1 MRKKLLYLVA
11 MIGSFAFTTNAQ
23 DCDSLALTV
32 GGGSWTSE
40 ISWDITADGS
50 VIADGLAGDVSLCL
64 GAGAYTFN
72 MYDSY
77 GDGWNGSTFNLTDAD
92 SNVVATGGLET
103 GAEGSVD
110 FVYGDVAIAG
120 CTDATALNYNALATE
135 DDGSCIDVVE
145 GCMDSTATNYNA
157 DANVDDASC
166 TYPYACAEGELLL
179 SMYDSYGDGWTGSE
193 LIINDVSYT
202 IETGSTAEGCVADG
216 CLIFSTVE
224 GSWMSEA
231 SWTLEDAAGE
241 LIAFSGLPY
250 SGTVGECSILGC
262 MDAEALNYDANA
274 TEDDAS
280 CEYYSCDA
288 TEFTITM
295 TDAYGDGWNGNV
307 LTIGEESFTIES
319 GSEGSA
325 VICLADGVYAVTN
338 GGGYYASEVSW
349 SIGDA
354 LSGGSPFEGEL
365 VVGDPA
371 IAGCMDAEA
380 LNFNANANEDDGSC
394 IYCEGT
400 EFVVTMV
407 DAYGDGWNGNVL
419 TIGSDTLTL
428 ETGAEGSATL
438 CLADGIYA
446 VTNGG
451 GSWGSEVSWSIG
463 DALSGGSP
471 FEGELVVGAVT
482 YTCDNA
488 AAMDASASSNT
499 GDNAW
504 HSFEMA
510 ADGSATVSVD
520 ADSSDFGVSAA
531 VYSDCAGTVADASAL
546 AAGTYYINVTQN
558 EAAAELGGTDYSI
571 SVAIS
576 ILGCTDA
583 GAANFDANATEDDGS
598 CEYILGCTD
607 PIASNYDETATT
619 DDGTCAYVAGCTDN
633 TAVNYEPAATQD
645 DGSCMY
651 VECLE
656 TEALLT
662 LTTGSWGG
670 EVSLMI
676 NDINDQELAFIQ
688 GDANFAEYTVDMCL
702 SPANTYTAI
711 LADSYGD
718 GWNGGTFS
726 VTTCDGALVA
736 AEGGLLAGSSDT
748 IVFQI
753 QTCDTYSFGCM
764 DPAADNFNADA
775 NEDDG
780 TCEYSGCTDAAY
792 LEFDEGANVDDGSCA
807 TLIVAGCMD
816 ASASNYNADANL
828 EDGSCIMP
836 VPCEEGLTGMVIY
849 MNDSYGDGWNG
860 NEYTLVDASGE
871 VVATGGLP
879 SDGFAITP
887 EGTSG
892 ADTLCVAPGCFAIS
906 VAGGSYVTETSWSIS
921 TEFNGEAIANG
932 GGDNTAVSFGLG
944 TDDDCSALLG
954 CNDPYATNYNEAAI
968 ASDGSCEYLTS
979 ATCDEAIAMDVNTS
993 YNGNF
998 NEQAWFSITLESAM
1012 FVTADA
1018 MPAAGFYYAGDVVF
1032 HTACDST
1039 GVEVEQGAFEAG
1051 TYYVNVSNSSIWAN
1065 GDGYVLTVNAD
1076 PIVEGCTDIYAD
1088 NTLEGANV
1096 DDGSCLYPCEGVP
1109 ATINIMTGSWAYE
1122 VYWELLSGEGMI
1134 VAYGGAGNYEND
1146 SPYSAPLCLE
1156 VGGEYTMNSYD
1167 AYGDG
1172 WNGGTYEIIA
1182 ECGED
1187 STAFTYVAANN
1198 GGESPSDFESVA
1210 SGDYHL
1216 EAAEV
1221 FTIVSCDSVVAGCM
1235 DETMFNYNADANV
1248 TDGNCEEFVYGCM
1261 DAEALNFNADA
1272 NTDDASCVFGCD
1284 GEYVTVSVV
1293 LDYWGSE
1300 MVWALYDA
1308 LGDTVVSGGPY
1319 ANGLTGEL
1327 DESQW
1332 CLANGTYVFEGLD
1345 TYGDG
1350 WSQGGS
1356 FNLTTNCDGVDISQ
1370 VGGIP
1375 AGDGGTYQFD
1385 LVSCADVVA
1394 GCNDANA
1401 TNFNAEATHNDGS
1414 CEYAVPTLLSPADG
1428 YVLDL
1433 SAVDSTIFTWETL
1446 YPQNPDFYYIFWSTD
1461 GEDVVGSAAIVGN
1474 TYGAEDPTSYIDYD
1488 GLYNLFINNGYGAGS
1503 EFDLYWWITPNYL
1516 EDGFYAGANQITLT
1530 ISAING
1536 CMDTTALN
1544 FNAAATVDDGT
1555 CEYPCET
1562 GLTLVMND
1570 SYGDGWNGNELIIN
1584 GMAYT
1589 LDGINDDGE
1598 SANVCVD
1605 VDPSSCISFGWT
1617 MGSWTTET
1625 SWSLLDSSASLVA
1638 EGGAGSIADPIGDC
1652 AYGCTDEAYA
1662 EYNADADVDDGSCA
1676 NLLCAGDVVALDLVD
1691 SYGDGWNG
1699 GFLTVNGVDYTV
1711 ESGDAASFELC
1722 VDLTACTEVLYTAGS
1737 WSGENAWSISAGGV
1751 VLAASDNTADYGA
1764 PDSGLFGDCGVM
1776 GCTDASATNYNAD
1789 ATTDDG
1795 SCYYEGCMDPAA
1807 DNYDANADTEDG
1819 SCMYSCADGEAQVDI
1834 LITTDTYAIETGF
1847 SLTDSDGGTYST
1859 TFTSNE
1865 NLQTVTTTFC
1875 VANGSDLTFVLSDS
1889 YGDGILNGGYEIY
1902 VCEES
1907 IQSDFNMGL
1916 FDAISYEFTATC
1928 GDIYGC
1934 TDADALNY
1942 DADATMDNGS
1952 CEYPCTALDA
1962 VVTISTGSFAYEM
1975 EWSLEDAA
1983 GNQIAGDGGS
1993 YENNTVYDIAVCL
2006 ENGTDYN
2013 FNMADSY
2020 GDGWNGGTFSV
2031 SADCGELAAGGL
2043 ETGEAGQVSF
2053 TADCGGGSTDCE
2065 APASW
2070 AVTVTGSNHT
2080 IMVPGG
2086 ASITDA
2092 NGDAVANAVVGVFF
2106 TNSNGDL
2113 QCAGYTAITGET
2125 VQIAAMGDDTTTE
2138 EVDGL
2143 SAGGDLVWM
2152 IWNCDAGE
2160 SVNATATYTGGPETY
2175 TTNGLTFVDAIAG
2188 VPAGPSCQTLD
2199 IPAGWSM
2206 FSTYMIA
2213 ADMDLANV
2221 LAPIVDNVIIAKNNA
2236 GSAYLVEWAFNGV
2249 GDLVVGQG
2257 YQIKTDAAVSLEIC
2271 GDYAFP
2277 EDNAIDITAGWNMVG
2292 YLRTEGA
2299 DAAAVLG
2306 DINASGNL
2314 IIAKDYNGAAYLPE
2328 WAFNGIGD
2336 MVPGQGYQLKT
2347 VDADVLQYLSNDA
2360 SYRLSSVEVTENNV
2374 SHFSKVVATDNN
2386 MTVVIEDAA
2395 WDVLPTEGS
2404 EVAAFD
2410 KAGNLIGSAIYSS
2423 PVTVVTVWGDDAM
2436 TSEKEGSLVS
2446 EAVSFKV
2453 FTSGNVLDFTV
2464 TEWAEG
2470 SSTYNVD
2477 AINVA
2482 SSIEIN
2488 TVVADAISSDRVLVK
2503 VINVLGQEVQLNDES
2518 FKGEVLF
2525 NVYDDGSV
2533 EQFVK

>member
-1 MRKKLLYLVA
+1 MA

-23 DCDSLALTV
+23 DCDTLALTV

-40 ISWDITADGS
+40 ISWDITADTTVVAEG
-50 VIADGLAGDVSLCL
+50 IAGDVSLCL
-64 GAGAYTFN
+64 GSGAYAFN

-92 SNVVATGGLET
+92 GNVVATGGLES

-110 FVYGDVAIAG
+110 FVYGDVAVAG
-120 CTDATALNYNALATE
+120 CTDATALNYNELANE
-135 DDGSCIDVVE
+135 DDGSCIAVVE

-166 TYPYACAEGELLL
+166 TFPYACAEGELLL
-179 SMYDSYGDGWTGSE
+179 SMVDSYGDGWNGSE
-193 LIINDVSYT
+193 LVINDVSYT
-202 IETGSTAEGCVADG
+202 IESGATAEGCVVDG

-231 SWTLEDAAGE
+231 SWSLANEAGDIIAA
-241 LIAFSGLPY
+241 SGLPY
-250 SGTVGECSILGC
+250 SGTVGECYILGC
-262 MDAEALNYDANA
+262 TDETALNYDANA
-274 TEDDAS
+274 TEDDGS
-280 CEYYSCDA
+280 CIAVVEGCMNADYAEYNADANVDNGSCVTLNCDA
-288 TEFTITM
+288 TLFTI
-295 TDAYGDGWNGNV
+295 
-307 LTIGEESFTIES
+307 S
-319 GSEGSA
+319 
-325 VICLADGVYAVTN
+325 
-338 GGGYYASEVSW
+338 
-349 SIGDA
+349 
-354 LSGGSPFEGEL
+354 
-365 VVGDPA
+365 
-371 IAGCMDAEA
+371 
-380 LNFNANANEDDGSC
+380 
-394 IYCEGT
+394 
-400 EFVVTMV
+400 MV
-407 DAYGDGWNGNVL
+407 DAYGDGWSGNVL
-419 TIGSDTLTL
+419 TIGENSFTL
-428 ETGAEGSATL
+428 ETGAEGTADV
-438 CLADGIYA
+438 CLEDGIYA

-471 FEGELVVGAVT
+471 FEGELVVGAVV

-520 ADSSDFGVSAA
+520 SDSSDFGVSATI
-531 VYSDCAGTVADASAL
+531 YSDCAGTVADASAL
-546 AAGTYYINVTQN
+546 AAGTYYINVVQN

-583 GAANFDANATEDDGS
+583 GAANFDASATVDDGS
-598 CEYILGCTD
+598 CEYIMGCTD
-607 PIASNYDETATT
+607 PIAENYDETATT
-619 DDGTCAYVAGCTDN
+619 DDGSCEFIEGCTDD
-633 TAVNYEPAATQD
+633 TAVNFNPAATID
-645 DGSCMY
+645 DGSCIY

-670 EVSLMI
+670 EVSLLI
-676 NDINDQELAFIQ
+676 NDINAQELAFIQ
-688 GDANFAEYTVDMCL
+688 GDANFTEYTVDMCL

-711 LADSYGD
+711 LSDSYGD
-718 GWNGGTFS
+718 GWSGGTFS
-726 VTTCDGALVA
+726 VTTCEGALVA
-736 AEGGLLAGSSDT
+736 AEGGLLAGASDT

-753 QTCDTYSFGCM
+753 QTCDTYVFGCM

-775 NEDDG
+775 TEDDG

-807 TLIVAGCMD
+807 TLIVEGCMD
-816 ASASNYNADANL
+816 PAGSNYNADANV

-836 VPCEEGLTGMVIY
+836 VSCDSGKVGMVIY
-849 MNDSYGDGWNG
+849 MEDSYGDGWNG
-860 NEYTLVDASGE
+860 NVYSMVDATGAEVASG
-871 VVATGGLP
+871 TID
-879 SDGFAITP
+879 DGSAAQDTVCVDEGCYAITV
-887 EGTSG
+887 T
-892 ADTLCVAPGCFAIS
+892 
-906 VAGGSYVTETSWSIS
+906 GGSYQGEVSWSIS
-921 TEFNGEAIANG
+921 TEYNGPSVANG
-932 GGDNTAVSFGLG
+932 GSPEAVSFGLG
-944 TDDDCSALLG
+944 TEDDCSTLLG
-954 CNDPYATNYNEAAI
+954 CNDSYATNYNEAAI
-968 ASDGSCEYLTS
+968 ANDGSCEYLTS
-979 ATCDEAIAMDVNTS
+979 ATCEEAIAMDVNTS
-993 YNGNF
+993 YSGAF
-998 NEQAWFSITLESAM
+998 NEQSWFSITLDSAM
-1012 FVTADA
+1012 FITADA
-1018 MPAAGFYYAGDVVF
+1018 LPAAGFWYAGDIAI

-1039 GVEVEQGAFEAG
+1039 GVEVEQGALEAG

-1076 PIVEGCTDIYAD
+1076 AILAGCTDIYAS
-1088 NTLEGANV
+1088 NPLEGANI
-1096 DDGSCLYPCEGVP
+1096 DDGSCLYPCEGVN
-1109 ATINIMTGSWAYE
+1109 ADMTIMTGSWATE

-1134 VAYGGAGNYEND
+1134 VAYGGAGDYAD
-1146 SPYSAPLCLE
+1146 ATPYSIPLCLE
-1156 VGGEYTMNSYD
+1156 VGGEYTMNAYD
-1167 AYGDG
+1167 SYGDG
-1172 WNGGTYEIIA
+1172 WNGGTYEIMA
-1182 ECGED
+1182 TCGDD

-1198 GGESPSDFESVA
+1198 GGESPSDFESVS

-1216 EAAEV
+1216 ESAEV
-1221 FTIVSCDSVVAGCM
+1221 FTVVSCDSVIAGCM

-1248 TDGNCEEFVYGCM
+1248 SDGNCEEFVYGCM
-1261 DAEALNFNADA
+1261 DADALNYDADVT
-1272 NTDDASCVFGCD
+1272 TDDGSCVYGCD
-1284 GEYVTVSVV
+1284 GEYVTVTVNTVSYGNEVS
-1293 LDYWGSE
+1293 YE
-1300 MVWALYDA
+1300 LYNA
-1308 LGDTVVSGGPY
+1308 LGDTLISG
-1319 ANGLTGEL
+1319 AGL
-1327 DESQW
+1327 ESNATYSEQI
-1332 CLANGTYVFEGLD
+1332 CLAIGETFMFSAHD
-1345 TYGDG
+1345 SWGDG
-1350 WSQGGS
+1350 WNGGS
-1356 FNLTTNCDGVDISQ
+1356 FSVVSCESVMEGGVEQ
-1370 VGGIP
+1370 AGGMP
-1375 AGDGGTYQFD
+1375 PGEGEDYQFTV
-1385 LVSCADVVA
+1385 VSCDDIIP
-1394 GCNDANA
+1394 GCTNELAE
-1401 TNFNAEATHNDGS
+1401 NFNAEATHNDGS
-1414 CEYAVPTLLSPADG
+1414 CTFTMPNILAPECGSVIDLATVDSIVFNWEALIGEGESPA
-1428 YVLDL
+1428 Y
-1433 SAVDSTIFTWETL
+1433 
-1446 YPQNPDFYYIFWSTD
+1446 YYIMWSTD
-1461 GEDVVGSAAIVGN
+1461 GDNLEGSTAIYAN
-1474 TYGAEDPTSYIDYD
+1474 TYGSDDSLTYVDQT
-1488 GLYNLFINNGYGAGS
+1488 GLYDLFVDNGYGAGS
-1503 EFDLYWWITPNYL
+1503 EFDLYMWVSSNGYWV
-1516 EDGFYAGANQITLT
+1516 EGASEEFANNGCQITLT
-1530 ISAING
+1530 LTALNG
-1536 CMDTTALN
+1536 CMDEGAMN
-1544 FNAAATVDDGT
+1544 FNADATVDDGT
-1555 CEYPCET
+1555 CIYPCDST
-1562 GLTLVMND
+1562 SATLMMYD
-1570 SYGDGWNGNELIIN
+1570 SYGDGWNGNAMVIN
-1584 GMAYT
+1584 GVSYTIEEGEMAM
-1589 LDGINDDGE
+1589 
-1598 SANVCVD
+1598 ACVD
-1605 VDPSSCISFGWT
+1605 VDLAGCVTFDWT
-1617 MGSWTTET
+1617 AGSYMGET
-1625 SWSLLDSSASLVA
+1625 SWVLYAQDATVIA
-1638 EGGAGSIADPIGDC
+1638 EGGAGSLPDNMGDC
-1652 AYGCTDEAYA
+1652 IVGCMDAAYA
-1662 EYNADADVDDGSCA
+1662 EYNADADIHDQDLCLTFGCTDDVLS
-1676 NLLCAGDVVALDLVD
+1676 LTLTD
-1691 SYGDGWNG
+1691 SYGDTWNG
-1699 GFLTVNGVDYTV
+1699 GYLTINGSDYDQPTV
-1711 ESGDAASFELC
+1711 YDGEGWSGEASDTYEIC
-1722 VDLTACTEVLYTAGS
+1722 VDLAGCTDVLYTAGS
-1737 WSGENAWSISAGGV
+1737 YSTENSWSITDADGN
-1751 VLAASDNTADYGA
+1751 VLAEG
-1764 PDSGLFGDCGVM
+1764 GDANGTVGSTCAVL
-1776 GCTDASATNYNAD
+1776 GCMDVDAVNYNAD
-1789 ATTDDG
+1789 ATEDDG
-1795 SCYYEGCMDPAA
+1795 SCDYEGCMDSSA
-1807 DNYDANADTEDG
+1807 DNYDANATIDDG

-1834 LITTDTYAIETGF
+1834 LITTDTYATETGF
-1847 SLTDSDGGTYST
+1847 TLTDTDGGVYSIA
-1859 TFTSNE
+1859 FTSNE

-1875 VANGSDLTFVLSDS
+1875 VANGSDLTFVLTDS

-1916 FDAISYEFTATC
+1916 FDAISYEFTASC

-1934 TDADALNY
+1934 TDADALNF
-1942 DADATMDNGS
+1942 DADATMDDGS
-1952 CEYPCTALDA
+1952 CEYPCTALEA

-1983 GNQIAGDGGS
+1983 GNAVAGDGGS
-1993 YENNTVYDIAVCL
+1993 YENNTVYEIAVCL
-2006 ENGTDYN
+2006 DNGADYN

-2043 ETGEAGQVSF
+2043 EEGEAGQVSF

-2113 QCAGYTAITGET
+2113 QCAGYTTITGET

-2143 SAGGDLVWM
+2143 AAGGDLVWM
-2152 IWNCDAGE
+2152 IWNCDASE
-2160 SVNATATYTGGPETY
+2160 SVNATATYTGGPESY
-2175 TTNGLTFVDAIAG
+2175 TTNGLTFVESIAG

-2213 ADMDLANV
+2213 ADMDLMNV
-2221 LAPIVDNVIIAKNNA
+2221 LAPVVDNVIIAKNNA
-2236 GSAYLVEWAFNGV
+2236 GSAYLVEWGFNGV

-2257 YQIKTDAAVSLEIC
+2257 YQIKTDAAVTLEIC

-2277 EDNAIDITAGWNMVG
+2277 EDNPIAITAGWNMIG

-2299 DAAAVLG
+2299 DAMAVLG
-2306 DINASGNL
+2306 DMDATGNL
-2314 IIAKDYNGAAYLPE
+2314 IIAKDYNGAAFLPE
-2328 WAFNGIGD
+2328 WGFNGIGD

-2347 VDADVLQYLSNDA
+2347 VDADVLQYLSNDE

-2395 WDVLPTEGS
+2395 WDVLPREGS

-2446 EAVSFKV
+2446 EAVNFKV

-2488 TVVADAISSDRVLVK
+2488 TVVAEAISSDRVLVR
-2503 VINVLGQEVQLNDES
+2503 VINVLGQEVELNDES
-2518 FKGEVLF
+2518 FKGEILF

>member
-1 MRKKLLYLVA
+1 VA

-23 DCDSLALTV
+23 DCDTLALTV

-40 ISWDITADGS
+40 ISWDITADAEVLTS
-50 VIADGLAGDVSLCL
+50 GLAGDFSVCL
-64 GAGAYTFN
+64 GSGAYAFN

-92 SNVVATGGLET
+92 GNVVATGGLES

-110 FVYGDVAIAG
+110 FVYGDVAVAG

-135 DDGSCIDVVE
+135 DDGSCIAVVE
-145 GCMDSTATNYNA
+145 GCMDSAATNYNA

-179 SMYDSYGDGWTGSE
+179 SMYDSYGDGWNGSE

-202 IETGSTAEGCVADG
+202 IESGATAEGCVAAG

-262 MDAEALNYDANA
+262 TDETALNFDANA
-274 TEDDAS
+274 TEDDGSCIAVVEGCMNADYAEYNADANVDNGSCAS
-280 CEYYSCDA
+280 LNCDA
-288 TEFTITM
+288 T
-295 TDAYGDGWNGNV
+295 
-307 LTIGEESFTIES
+307 L
-319 GSEGSA
+319 
-325 VICLADGVYAVTN
+325 L
-338 GGGYYASEVSW
+338 
-349 SIGDA
+349 SI
-354 LSGGSPFEGEL
+354 S
-365 VVGDPA
+365 
-371 IAGCMDAEA
+371 
-380 LNFNANANEDDGSC
+380 
-394 IYCEGT
+394 
-400 EFVVTMV
+400 MV

-419 TIGSDTLTL
+419 TIGDNSFTL
-428 ETGAEGSATL
+428 ETGAEGTAAICLEDGVYAVTNGGGSWGEEVSWSIGDLLSGGSPFEGELVVGEMAIAGCMDTLALNFSAIATEDDGSCEYYSCDGTTVEVSMVDSWGDGWNGNVLVVGSDTMTIETGSSASATL

-446 VTNGG
+446 VTCDGG
-451 GSWGSEVSWSIG
+451 LYQGEVSWSIG
-463 DALSGGSP
+463 DLLAGGAP
-471 FEGELVVGAVT
+471 FEGSLNIG
-482 YTCDNA
+482 
-488 AAMDASASSNT
+488 
-499 GDNAW
+499 
-504 HSFEMA
+504 
-510 ADGSATVSVD
+510 
-520 ADSSDFGVSAA
+520 GV
-531 VYSDCAGTVADASAL
+531 
-546 AAGTYYINVTQN
+546 
-558 EAAAELGGTDYSI
+558 AEP
-571 SVAIS
+571 
-576 ILGCTDA
+576 GCTDSTA
-583 GAANFDANATEDDGS
+583 FNFDPEAGVDDGS
-598 CEYILGCTD
+598 CIAVAYGCID
-607 PIASNYDETATT
+607 PIAENFNADANTE
-619 DDGTCAYVAGCTDN
+619 DGTCTYVAGCTDN
-633 TAVNYEPAATQD
+633 TAVNYEPAATED

-662 LTTGSWGG
+662 LTTGSWGY
-670 EVSLMI
+670 EVSLLI

-688 GDANFAEYTVDMCL
+688 GDADFAEYTVDMCL

-711 LADSYGD
+711 LSDSYGD

-736 AEGGLLAGSSDT
+736 AEGGLIAGASDT

-753 QTCDTYSFGCM
+753 QTCDTYVFGCM

-775 NEDDG
+775 TEDDG
-780 TCEYSGCTDAAY
+780 TCEFSGCTDAAY
-792 LEFDEGANVDDGSCA
+792 LEFDENANVDNGSCA
-807 TLIVAGCMD
+807 TLIVEGCMD
-816 ASASNYNADANL
+816 AIASNYNMDANI
-828 EDGSCIMP
+828 EDGSCILP
-836 VPCEEGLTGMVIY
+836 ISCDSGLVGMVIY

-860 NEYTLVDASGE
+860 NEYSIVDASGE
-871 VVATGGLP
+871 VVAMGGLP
-879 SDGFAITP
+879 SVGFDITP

-906 VAGGSYVTETSWSIS
+906 VAGGSYITETSWSIAA
-921 TEFNGEAIANG
+921 EYNGEAISYG
-932 GGDNTAVSFGLG
+932 GGDNLAVSFGLG
-944 TDDDCSALLG
+944 TDDDCSLLLG
-954 CNDPYATNYNEAAI
+954 CNDSYATNYNEVAI
-968 ASDGSCEYLTS
+968 ANDGSCEYLTS
-979 ATCDEAIAMDVNTS
+979 ENCEDAIAMDVNTS

-998 NEQAWFSITLESAM
+998 NEQAWFSITLDSEM

-1018 MPAAGFYYAGDVVF
+1018 MPAAGFWYAGDIVF

-1039 GVEVEQGAFEAG
+1039 GVEVEQGVLEAG

-1065 GDGYVLTVNAD
+1065 GDGYVLNVNAEA
-1076 PIVEGCTDIYAD
+1076 VLAGCTDIYAD

-1096 DDGSCLYPCEGVP
+1096 DDGSCLYPCEGVS
-1109 ATINIMTGSWAYE
+1109 ADMTIMTGSWATE

-1134 VAYGGAGNYEND
+1134 VAYGGAGDYSND
-1146 SPYSAPLCLE
+1146 SPYSIPLCLE
-1156 VGGEYTMNSYD
+1156 VGGEYTMNAYD
-1167 AYGDG
+1167 SYGDG

-1182 ECGED
+1182 TCGED
-1187 STAFTYVAANN
+1187 STAFTYIAANN
-1198 GGESPSDFESVA
+1198 GGESPSDAASVA

-1216 EAAEV
+1216 ESTEV
-1221 FTIVSCDSVVAGCM
+1221 FNVVSCDSVIAGCM
-1235 DETMFNYNADANV
+1235 DESMFNYNADANV

-1272 NTDDASCVFGCD
+1272 NTDTPDDCVFGCD
-1284 GEYVTVSVV
+1284 GEFVTVSVV

-1300 MVWALYDA
+1300 MSWALYDA
-1308 LGDTVVSGGPY
+1308 LGNTIVSGGPY
-1319 ANGLTGEL
+1319 ADGSTGEL

-1332 CLANGTYVFEGLD
+1332 CLANGTYVFEALD
-1345 TYGDG
+1345 SYGDG
-1350 WSQGGS
+1350 WGQGGS

-1370 VGGIP
+1370 VGGSP
-1375 AGDGGTYQFD
+1375 SGTGESYQFD
-1385 LVSCADVVA
+1385 LVSCSEVVA

-1401 TNFNAEATHNDGS
+1401 SNFDPEATHNDGS
-1414 CEYAVPTLLSPADG
+1414 CEYAIPTLLSPADG

-1433 SAVDSTIFTWETL
+1433 AAVDSTVFTWETL

-1461 GEDVVGSAAIVGN
+1461 GEDIVGSAAIVGN
-1474 TYGAEDPTSYIDYD
+1474 TYGAEDPTSYIDFD

-1536 CMDTTALN
+1536 CIDTTALN

-1570 SYGDGWNGNELIIN
+1570 SYGDGWNGNALIIN
-1584 GMAYT
+1584 GVSYT

-1598 SANVCVD
+1598 AATVCVD
-1605 VDPSSCISFGWT
+1605 VDPSACISFGWT
-1617 MGSWTTET
+1617 AGSWTTET

-1638 EGGAGSIADPIGDC
+1638 EGGAGSIPDPIGDC

-1662 EYNADADVDDGSCA
+1662 EYDANADVDDGSCA
-1676 NLLCAGDVVALDLVD
+1676 TLLCTGDVVALDLVD

-1711 ESGDAASFELC
+1711 ASGDAASFELC
-1722 VDLTACTEVLYTAGS
+1722 VDLSACNEVVYTAGS
-1737 WSGENAWSISAGGV
+1737 WSSENSWSVSDASGVLVEAGNV
-1751 VLAASDNTADYGA
+1751 
-1764 PDSGLFGDCGVM
+1764 SGMFGDCGVL
-1776 GCTDASATNYNAD
+1776 GCTDAAATNFNAD

-1807 DNYDANADTEDG
+1807 DNFDANADTEDG

-1834 LITTDTYAIETGF
+1834 LITTDTYATETGF
-1847 SLTDSDGGTYST
+1847 TLTDDAGGVYSIA
-1859 TFTSNE
+1859 FTSNQ

-1875 VANGSDLTFVLSDS
+1875 VDNGSNLTFVLSDS

-1916 FDAISYEFTATC
+1916 FDAISYEFTAVC
-1928 GDIYGC
+1928 GDIMGC
-1934 TDADALNY
+1934 TDASALNF
-1942 DADATMDNGS
+1942 DATATMDDGS
-1952 CEYPCTALDA
+1952 CEYPCTGLDA

-1993 YENNTVYDIAVCL
+1993 YENNTVYDIEVCL

-2013 FNMADSY
+2013 FNLADSY

-2031 SADCGELAAGGL
+2031 SAECGELAAGGL
-2043 ETGEAGQVSF
+2043 EDGEAGQVSF

-2080 IMVPGG
+2080 IMIPGG

-2106 TNSNGDL
+2106 TNDNGDL

-2125 VQIAAMGDDTTTE
+2125 VQIAAMGDDTTTP

-2143 SAGGDLVWM
+2143 TAGGDLVWM
-2152 IWNCDAGE
+2152 IWNCDAAE
-2160 SVNATATYTGGPETY
+2160 AVNATATYTGGPETY
-2175 TTNGLTFVDAIAG
+2175 TTNGLTFVGSIAG

-2199 IPAGWSM
+2199 IPSGWSM
-2206 FSTYMIA
+2206 LSTYMIA
-2213 ADMDLANV
+2213 ADMDLAVV

-2277 EDNAIDITAGWNMVG
+2277 EDNAIAITAGWNMIG

-2299 DAAAVLG
+2299 PADAVLG

-2314 IIAKDYNGAAYLPE
+2314 VIAKDYNGAAYLPE
-2328 WAFNGIGD
+2328 WDFNGIGD
-2336 MVPGQGYQLKT
+2336 MVPGEGYQLKT
-2347 VDADVLQYLSNDA
+2347 IDADVLQYLSNDA

-2404 EVAAFD
+2404 EVAAFNT
-2410 KAGNLIGSAIYSS
+2410 AGTLIGSAIYSS
-2423 PVTVVTVWGDDAM
+2423 PVTVVTVWGDDAL
-2436 TSEKEGSLVS
+2436 TSAKEGSVVS
-2446 EAVSFKV
+2446 EVVSFKV
-2453 FTSGNVLDFTV
+2453 YTSGDVRDFTV

-2470 SSTYNVD
+2470 SSTYHVD

-2488 TVVADAISSDRVLVK
+2488 TLVADAISSDRVLLK